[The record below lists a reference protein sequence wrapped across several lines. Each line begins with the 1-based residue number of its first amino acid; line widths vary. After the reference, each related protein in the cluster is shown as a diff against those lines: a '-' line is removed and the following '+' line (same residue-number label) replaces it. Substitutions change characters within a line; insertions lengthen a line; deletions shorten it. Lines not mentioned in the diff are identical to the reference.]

1 MSLPSQPDTPLFV
14 AHVFASSLKD
24 FSALPFQ
31 SHTGEV
37 ALNIS
42 TGFNP
47 EFFFNV
53 TFFDGLGGVGANAGF
68 DAQMNVEIQQVN
80 NVNAACEPVSGSD
93 PQVRN
98 NDVILIQPS
107 VTFDGGLYASAYVDD
122 IITTTVT
129 FAAFSDSPT
138 APPTACLMF
147 DSQASTYRAATASA
161 TTSRATRTSGA
172 TGTGGATGS
181 SGATGTG
188 GATGTSGATETSGAA
203 AISSPFKRLMSNIA
217 RQALLGLTMV
227 FTFALLVG
235 M

>member
-14 AHVFASSLKD
+14 AYVFASSLED

-31 SHTGEV
+31 SHTGGV

-47 EFFFNV
+47 EFFFNF
-53 TFFDGLGGVGANAGF
+53 TFFDSLGVVGANAGF

-80 NVNAACEPVSGSD
+80 NVNAACEPVSGSSL
-93 PQVRN
+93 QVRN

-107 VTFDGGLYASAYVDD
+107 VTFDGGLYASAYIDD
-122 IITTTVT
+122 IITTTTT

-138 APPTACLMF
+138 PPPTACLMF
-147 DSQASTYRAATASA
+147 DSRAGIYRAATVSA
-161 TTSRATRTSGA
+161 TTSEATRTSGA
-172 TGTGGATGS
+172 TGT
-181 SGATGTG
+181 SGV
-188 GATGTSGATETSGAA
+188 TGTSGAARTSGAA
-203 AISSPFKRLMSNIA
+203 AISSPFKGLMSNTA
-217 RQALLGLTMV
+217 CQAVLGLTMV

-235 M
+235 V

>member
-14 AHVFASSLKD
+14 AYVFASSLKD

-47 EFFFNV
+47 EFFFNF
-53 TFFDGLGGVGANAGF
+53 TFFDGLGAVGANAGF

-80 NVNAACEPVSGSD
+80 NVNAACEPVLGSG

-98 NDVILIQPS
+98 NDVIPIQPS
-107 VTFDGGLYASAYVDD
+107 VTFDGGLYASAYIDD
-122 IITTTVT
+122 IITTTMT

-161 TTSRATRTSGA
+161 TTVSATTASATIASATTSGA
-172 TGTGGATGS
+172 TG
-181 SGATGTG
+181 
-188 GATGTSGATETSGAA
+188 TSGAA
-203 AISSPFKRLMSNIA
+203 AISSPFKGLMSNTA
-217 RQALLGLTMV
+217 RQAVLGLTMV
-227 FTFALLVG
+227 FTFAVLVG
-235 M
+235 V